1 MSISFVIKGLRWT
14 VYLLLP
20 LALSFMAY
28 SQKSNNDII
37 YLLDKNWK
45 AVRDMDKA
53 DYFMQLIKDNDTT
66 YTCRY
71 YNKEGPM
78 IKQEV
83 FMDEDLTIPHGL
95 FCWYNAKG
103 DLDSMGR
110 VYRGEK
116 HGYWSFYND
125 SNKVTLSVRYNMG
138 SIFEKKDYISDV
150 YTDSSGNTSSL
161 SEKEKR
167 DHELFIADSIAGRLQ
182 RANFGKNGKIEW
194 QKYMNSHVK
203 PSDRFAQIFKTG
215 CCTVISSFLVDTTGN
230 ITEVYLT
237 HSCEWSADATVIS
250 AVQKSPKW
258 NPTIRNGKPVIY
270 RQKQAISFCAHVQ

>member
-1 MSISFVIKGLRWT
+1 MTITNYFPASNHIHSLNPYIMSAISFTIKKLRWT

-20 LALSFMAY
+20 LALSFTAY
-28 SQKSNNDII
+28 AQKNQINDV
-37 YLLDKNWK
+37 YFLDKNWK
-45 AVRDMDKA
+45 AVSTIEKA

-83 FMDEDLTIPHGL
+83 FRNEDLTIPNGL

-103 DLDSMGR
+103 DLDSMGI
-110 VYRGEK
+110 VYEGRK

-125 SNKVTLSVRYNMG
+125 SNKVTLAIWYNMG

-150 YTDSSGNTSSL
+150 YTDSAGNTSSL

-167 DHELFIADSIAGRLQ
+167 DLELFITDSIAGEVQ
-182 RANFGKNGKIEW
+182 KATFGKNSTKEW
-194 QKYMNSHVK
+194 QKYMNSHV
-203 PSDRFAQIFKTG
+203 
-215 CCTVISSFLVDTTGN
+215 
-230 ITEVYLT
+230 
-237 HSCEWSADATVIS
+237 
-250 AVQKSPKW
+250 
-258 NPTIRNGKPVIY
+258 
-270 RQKQAISFCAHVQ
+270 